1 MIIDKK
7 NEPELVYGSAF
18 DRYLVEVWNQ
28 RIIYLDKEIY
38 VFDDDVN
45 ESFRHANYHPDI
57 ASAFAFIVDNI
68 IYIPMGATFGSKT
81 SQINF
86 DFKSEH
92 ELI

>member
-38 VFDDDVN
+38 VFDDHVK
-45 ESFRHANYHPDI
+45 
-57 ASAFAFIVDNI
+57 
-68 IYIPMGATFGSKT
+68 GATI
-81 SQINF
+81 QILLQLL
-86 DFKSEH
+86 H
-92 ELI
+92 L